1 MERVVVNMETE
12 GQNGKQDEKE
22 DEKAR
27 EYDSA
32 WKEVIEEHFE
42 SFLEFFFPEIHK
54 DIEFSK
60 GFEFLSKELRNIS
73 PDGNVGKRFADELIK
88 VHLKNGGVK
97 YICIFIH
104 IEVQGTRVVNFVQRV
119 YIYNYR
125 IFNQHLDKG
134 VEVVSLVILT
144 DEDKNYRPDQ
154 YHVGRW
160 GFDLRM
166 RFPLVKLID
175 YRDNEELAKKL
186 EESTS
191 PMAMVVKAQL
201 NSYDAKK
208 HDNNKKYDVKRDL
221 IRQCY
226 RRGYEKEQIQTLLK
240 FMNWIIR
247 LPKEFEM
254 RLSDEIARIEEVEKM
269 PYVTTWERI
278 AKEEGQEIGVKKE
291 KKATAIKLI
300 KKGMKNDFIADVTG
314 FPIKKI
320 EELAAEAQ

>member
-1 MERVVVNMETE
+1 M
-12 GQNGKQDEKE
+12 
-22 DEKAR
+22 
-27 EYDSA
+27 
-32 WKEVIEEHFE
+32 
-42 SFLEFFFPEIHK
+42 
-54 DIEFSK
+54 
-60 GFEFLSKELRNIS
+60 
-73 PDGNVGKRFADELIK
+73 IK
-88 VHLKNGGVK
+88 VYLKDGSVK

-104 IEVQGTRVVNFVQRV
+104 VEVQGTKVVKFEQRV

-144 DEDKNYRPDQ
+144 DEDKNYRPDE

-166 RFPLVKLID
+166 KIPLVKLID

-186 EESTS
+186 ETSTN

-208 HDNNKKYDVKRDL
+208 SDNNKKYDVKRDL

-226 RRGYEKEQIQTLLK
+226 KRGYKKKQIHTLLK

-247 LPKEFEM
+247 LPEEFEM
-254 RLSDEIARIEEVEKM
+254 RLSDEIAKIEEEEKM

-278 AKEEGQEIGVKKE
+278 ARKEGKEDGVKEEKRKTVINLLKEGVDKKIISS
-291 KKATAIKLI
+291 A
-300 KKGMKNDFIADVTG
+300 TG

-320 EELAAEAQ
+320 EELAA